1 MKTLMEMRMTEWY
14 LWMYANHKE
23 KLEKIMSEKCPKCGK
38 EMEQSGLGVVFTT
51 YPPTSENTFV
61 CHHCKVSKNVAEIQP
76 KSHPIDLSEYKELK

>member
-23 KLEKIMSEKCPKCGK
+23 KLMTQICPKCNK
-38 EMEQSGLGVVFTT
+38 EMEQSGLGVVFAT
-51 YPPTSENTFV
+51 YPTTSENTFV
-61 CHHCKVSKNVAEIQP
+61 CRHCKASKNVAVIQP